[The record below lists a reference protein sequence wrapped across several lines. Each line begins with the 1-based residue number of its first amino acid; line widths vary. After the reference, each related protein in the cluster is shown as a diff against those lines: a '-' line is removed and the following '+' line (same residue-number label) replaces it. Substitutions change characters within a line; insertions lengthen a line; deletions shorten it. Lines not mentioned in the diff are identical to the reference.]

1 MKINDKLK
9 VYLGTDH
16 RGFKLAE
23 ELYIWLFEQNI
34 DIKNVGAEELDPE
47 DDYVDY
53 AREVAVVVAS
63 DAKLERTSRGIV
75 LCGSGVGVCVV
86 SNKVKGIR
94 CGLGIN
100 AEQVKSAREDD
111 DINVLAIAADHTSE
125 EQAKEIV
132 KVFLETDFSGE
143 ERHKRRL
150 EKIEKYEGS

>member
-1 MKINDKLK
+1 MIGIKVK
-9 VYLGTDH
+9 VYIGTDH

-23 ELYIWLFEQNI
+23 ELYVWLLEQNI
-34 DIKNVGAEELDPE
+34 DIKNIGAEKLDSD
-47 DDYVDY
+47 DDYVEY

-63 DAKLERTSRGIV
+63 DEKLGRTSRGIV

-86 SNKVKGIR
+86 ANKVKGIR

-111 DINVLAIAADHTSE
+111 DINVLAIAADYASE
-125 EQAKEIV
+125 EEVKEMI
-132 KVFLETDFSGE
+132 KVFLETDFSDE

-150 EKIEKYEGS
+150 KKIKKYEDS

>member
-1 MKINDKLK
+1 MIGDKVK

-23 ELYIWLFEQNI
+23 ELNIWLLEQTI
-34 DIKNVGAEELDPE
+34 DVKNVGAEKLDPD
-47 DDYVDY
+47 DDYVEY
-53 AREVAVVVAS
+53 AREVAVVIAS
-63 DAKLERTSRGIV
+63 DAKMDRTSRGIV

-86 SNKVKGIR
+86 ANKVKGVR

-111 DINVLAIAADHTSE
+111 DINVLAMAADHVSE
-125 EQAKEIV
+125 IEAKEMV
-132 KVFLETDFSGE
+132 KVFLETEFSNE

-150 EKIEKYEGS
+150 EKIEKYENS